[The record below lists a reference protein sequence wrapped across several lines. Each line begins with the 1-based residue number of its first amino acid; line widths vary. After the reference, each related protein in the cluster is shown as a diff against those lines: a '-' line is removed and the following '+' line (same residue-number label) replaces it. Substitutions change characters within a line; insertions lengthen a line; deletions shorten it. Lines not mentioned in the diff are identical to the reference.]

1 MTLKRQKVVFPTTAK
16 VTAAFVLALATACPA
31 VAVPTPFDVVKGS
44 WVGGG
49 ALNFK
54 DGRSEKLACTAY
66 YTSSGEGEALTTAL
80 RCTGPSGKLE
90 LRSHLSYAGGK
101 VSGSWEERTYNAS
114 GDASGTLT
122 PGNLRLNISG
132 GVAGSMTVAFSAASQ
147 TVSITLATSEVPVK
161 AMHFD
166 FKRS

>member
-1 MTLKRQKVVFPTTAK
+1 MPRAMR
-16 VTAAFVLALATACPA
+16 PA
-31 VAVPTPFDVVKGS
+31 
-44 WVGGG
+44 
-49 ALNFK
+49 
-54 DGRSEKLACTAY
+54 RS
-66 YTSSGEGEALTTAL
+66 
-80 RCTGPSGKLE
+80 
-90 LRSHLSYAGGK
+90 
-101 VSGSWEERTYNAS
+101 
-114 GDASGTLT
+114 T